1 MRPRRFAPATVLLI
15 QVVEDTRQRIG
26 LDLEPPDALIA
37 PPPAQLASRVAA
49 VGSRHRIRKLLERQ
63 LAPNVGERLC
73 VADACEHWRSRRHS
87 VVEGSQGLVNEATLD
102 LAAAALFEAR
112 IDDV

>member
-1 MRPRRFAPATVLLI
+1 MRPRRFSPATVLLI

-49 VGSRHRIRKLLERQ
+49 IGSRHGIPELPERQ

-73 VADACEHWRSRRHS
+73 VADACEHWRSRPHS
-87 VVEGSQGLVNEATLD
+87 VVEGLPGLLNGAPLD
-102 LAAAALFEAR
+102 P
-112 IDDV
+112 